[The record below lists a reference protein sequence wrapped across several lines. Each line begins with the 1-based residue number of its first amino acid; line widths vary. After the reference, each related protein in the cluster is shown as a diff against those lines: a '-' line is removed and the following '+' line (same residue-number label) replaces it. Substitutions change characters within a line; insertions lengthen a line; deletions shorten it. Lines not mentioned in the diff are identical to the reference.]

1 MYENLGFTSFSN
13 VGETMKQKRTCEEL
27 LKRVQELELSEL
39 ENNKQVACLT
49 AQIDHL
55 KKTLDFIPSVIYTKD
70 DKGHYTYINK
80 QFEELSGLKQENV
93 LGKTDFDL
101 FPKIGADKTT
111 KNDRIVIETGHP
123 LEAEEIGPVRGEIHN
138 FSSSKYP
145 LKNNNG
151 DICGIFGIS
160 SDITEQKKVENEV
173 IILRNV
179 VEQSV
184 DGLAVVDMDGNL
196 QYLNSAFAQLHGY
209 DREELIRQNLSVF
222 HSDEQ
227 MEAVEAANHQIKTT
241 GMFYGEVWHLR
252 KDGTAFPGLM
262 NNSLIKNSEG
272 NHVGIVGT
280 LRDITEI
287 KKIEKALKDSEER
300 FKATFE
306 NAPIGIILGD
316 FNGKFRSANKKMFEM
331 LGYDYEIDPPHDLSI
346 DKITHASDLHTIEW
360 FQRLTSK
367 EIDNYSI
374 EKRYTRKD
382 GSTMWGYASVN
393 IIFSKTNQPKYI
405 MVMIEDVT
413 TTKRFQ
419 DDLRSA
425 NNMLEKRVQ
434 ERTVELEKL
443 NLALRVLIDHREE
456 EKRTLEESV
465 ASTAAI
471 RITPFI
477 DRLKTSGLD
486 SGQKSLLGMI
496 EKALQELVS
505 PYIKKLSTKIS
516 VLTPREK
523 EVALLIRD
531 GLTNAAV
538 ADALAISEHA
548 VAFHRQNIR
557 RKLGLKKSKVNLIS
571 YLQDMAEN

>member
-1 MYENLGFTSFSN
+1 MQ
-13 VGETMKQKRTCEEL
+13 QKPTYEEL
-27 LKRVQELELSEL
+27 LKRVKELEQIEH
-39 ENNKQVACLT
+39 ENNKYAAIIS
-49 AQIDHL
+49 AQIYHI
-55 KKTLDFIPSVIYTKD
+55 KNALDCIPSVIYTKD
-70 DKGHYTYINK
+70 DKGRYTFINK
-80 QFEELSGLKQENV
+80 KFEELSGLKEENV
-93 LGKTDFDL
+93 VGKTDFDL
-101 FPKIGADKTT
+101 FSNKVAEKSS
-111 KNDRIVIETGHP
+111 KNDRIVIETRHP
-123 LEAEEIGPVRGEIHN
+123 LAAEEIGPVRGEMHDFF
-138 FSSSKYP
+138 FSKDP
-145 LKNNNG
+145 LKSNNG
-151 DICGIFGIS
+151 NTYGVLGIS
-160 SDITEQKKVENEV
+160 SDITEQEKVEKEV
-173 IILRNV
+173 ILLRNV
-179 VEQSV
+179 VEQSA

-196 QYLNSAFAQLHGY
+196 QYLNSAFAKLHGY
-209 DREELIRQNLSVF
+209 DREELIGQNLSVF
-222 HSDEQ
+222 HSDGQ
-227 MEAVEAANHQIKTT
+227 MEAVDAANHKIKTT
-241 GMFYGEVWHLR
+241 GMFYGEIWHTR
-252 KDGTAFPGLM
+252 KDGTTFPGLI
-262 NNSLIKNSEG
+262 NNTIMKNDSGEP
-272 NHVGIVGT
+272 VGIIGT

-331 LGYDYEIDPPHDLSI
+331 LGYDYEVDSPRDLSI
-346 DKITHASDLHTIEW
+346 NKITHASDMHSVEW

-374 EKRYTRKD
+374 EKRYIRKD

-405 MVMIEDVT
+405 LVMIEDIT
-413 TTKRFQ
+413 TTKRIQ
-419 DDLRSA
+419 NDLRHA
-425 NNMLEKRVQ
+425 NDVLEKRVQ
-434 ERTVELEKL
+434 ERTAELEKL
-443 NLALRVLIDHREE
+443 NLALRVLLDHREE
-456 EKRTLEESV
+456 EKKRLEESV

-471 RITPFI
+471 RVTPFI

-486 SGQKSLLGMI
+486 SGQKSLLDMI

-505 PYIKKLSTKIS
+505 PYIKRLSTKIS

-523 EVALLIRD
+523 DVALLIRD

-571 YLQDMAEN
+571 YLQDIAEN